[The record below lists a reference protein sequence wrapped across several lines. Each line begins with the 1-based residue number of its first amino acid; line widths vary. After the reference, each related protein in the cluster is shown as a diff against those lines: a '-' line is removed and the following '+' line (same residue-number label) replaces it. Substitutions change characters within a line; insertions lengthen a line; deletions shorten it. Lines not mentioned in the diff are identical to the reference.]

1 MTDAA
6 KKEPKMKGKSEAY
19 YLETHADTGLV
30 EGSLIQ
36 VEHDEIDSML
46 GETLPCGH
54 EIDESDLVEF
64 KRIVPKGE
72 KRLMQRECLETG
84 DLFFLATSDIH
95 QCRFSPTVRAEKAKE
110 KSKARRSEKRKA
122 EKAEL
127 KALRRENATLKGE
140 DADEVEVEADEA
152 VA

>member
-1 MTDAA
+1 MSDET

-19 YLETHADTGLV
+19 YLETHVDTGLV

-36 VEHDEIDSML
+36 VEHDEIDAML
-46 GETLPCGH
+46 GETLECGH
-54 EIDESDLVEF
+54 EISESDLVEF

-72 KRLMQRECLETG
+72 KRLMLRECQDTG
-84 DLFFLATSDIH
+84 DVFFLATSDIH
-95 QCRFSPTVRAEKAKE
+95 QCRFSPTVRAAKAKE

-122 EKAEL
+122 EKEEL
-127 KALRRENATLKGE
+127 KQLRRENATLKGDSAPAE
-140 DADEVEVEADEA
+140 TEADEA